1 MIFKKMLI
9 TTAIA
14 ASVLLL
20 AVNIFY
26 YLQQPR
32 MVFFPLKE
40 IEQTPDQWGL
50 RYEKVS
56 LESTRG
62 HRITGWYIPGK
73 KRDRALLFFH
83 GNGGN
88 ISHRGD
94 SLKIFHHLGLNV
106 LIIDYQGYGDSEGN
120 PGEQAMYDD
129 GRAAF
134 DYLVQ
139 QRKFSRENIVVFG
152 RSLGGAV
159 AARIT
164 AEKQPGAA
172 ILESTFA
179 SVPDVA
185 SYYFPLISKLIVSRY
200 RFNSLAQV
208 KKIHCPLLVLH
219 SKQDDVIPYL
229 SGVKLYN
236 AANNPRMFVELVGD
250 HNSGFMQSQPA
261 YEEVLASFLIASRD
275 KFPVAG

>member
-1 MIFKKMLI
+1 MKKVLLS
-9 TTAIA
+9 TVIA
-14 ASVLLL
+14 VSVLLL
-20 AVNIFY
+20 VVNVFF
-26 YLQQPR
+26 YLQQPH

-40 IEQTPDQWGL
+40 IEQTPDQWGMH
-50 RYEKVS
+50 YEKVS
-56 LESTRG
+56 LKSTHD

-73 KRDRALLFFH
+73 NHDRALLFFH

-94 SLKIFHHLGLNV
+94 SLRIFHHLGLNV
-106 LIIDYQGYGDSEGN
+106 LIIDYQGYGESEGT

-134 DYLVQ
+134 DYLVKD
-139 QRKFSRENIVVFG
+139 RKFKKENIVVFG

-164 AEKQPGAA
+164 AEKRPGAV

-185 SYYFPLISKLIVSRY
+185 SYYFPLLSKFIVSRY

-219 SKQDDVIPYL
+219 SRQDDVIPFT
-229 SGVKLYN
+229 SGARLYN
-236 AANNPRMFVELVGD
+236 AANNPRRFIEMVGD
-250 HNSGFMQSQPA
+250 HNSGFIQSQPA
-261 YEEVLASFLIASRD
+261 YEDAIASFLRASG
-275 KFPVAG
+275 K